1 MKDWIKQLFATI
13 DRKDAQ
19 GFASFFTGNAVFRFA
34 NAPCVCGKDNIRKAV
49 QDFFIQTKG
58 LRDNITGVWEFG
70 NIVICEG
77 EVIYAR
83 LDDQAITI
91 PFVDIFRMEKDLIA
105 DYRIYIDITPLF
117 A

>member
-1 MKDWIKQLFATI
+1 MKERIRQLFTII

-19 GFASFFTGNAVFRFA
+19 GFSSFFTDDATFRFA

-49 QDFFIQTKG
+49 SDFFIKIKG
-58 LRDNITGVWEFG
+58 LRHHITGVWEFE
-70 NIVICEG
+70 NVAICEG
-77 EVIYAR
+77 EVIYTR
-83 LDDQAITI
+83 LDDKVITL
-91 PFVDIFRMEKDLIA
+91 PFVDIFRTEKDLIA